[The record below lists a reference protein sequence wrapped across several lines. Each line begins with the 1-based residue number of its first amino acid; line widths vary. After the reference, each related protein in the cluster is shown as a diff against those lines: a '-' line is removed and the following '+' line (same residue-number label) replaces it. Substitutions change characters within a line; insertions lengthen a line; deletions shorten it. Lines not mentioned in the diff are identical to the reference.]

1 MSAVAKLRPA
11 KVRSALKRR
20 WFARRLPTL
29 ALTPMP
35 GLEDVGTPYGG
46 WTIPFGLVTPD
57 WTCWT
62 VGAGGDITFD
72 LALLDRGATVRS
84 FEPAPA
90 YVEHA
95 REQAA
100 GRDRFSAHQV
110 AVAATD
116 GPIRLQVTHHEGS
129 NSVSSA
135 DLYDTEGDHIEV
147 PGRTLASL
155 QAEFGDARVDLLKL
169 DIEGAEY
176 DVMPTVDLRALG
188 VSVFSTQLHHTGSVA
203 DARALIAA
211 VEAQGYAAVACRPVV
226 KLTFVRNDLLPAGLS

>member
-1 MSAVAKLRPA
+1 MATASKLRPA
-11 KVRSALKRR
+11 KIRSALKRR
-20 WFARRLPTL
+20 WFERLVPRL
-29 ALTPMP
+29 ELTPMP
-35 GLEDVGTPYGG
+35 GVVDVGTEYGG
-46 WTIPFGLVTPD
+46 WLIPVDLVTPE
-57 WTCWT
+57 WTCWC
-62 VGAGGDITFD
+62 VGAGGDISFD

-100 GRDRFSAHQV
+100 GRERFTAQQV
-110 AVAATD
+110 AIAAQD

-129 NSVSSA
+129 ESVSSA
-135 DLYDTEGDHIEV
+135 DLYDTAGSYIEV

-155 QAEFGDARVDLLKL
+155 KDELGDSRIDLLKL

-203 DARALIAA
+203 EARALIAA
-211 VEAQGYAAVACRPVV
+211 VKSQGYTPVGCRPVI
-226 KLTFVRNDLLPAGLS
+226 KLTFVRDDLLAGA

>member
-11 KVRSALKRR
+11 KIRSALRRR
-20 WFARRLPTL
+20 WFERNVPRL
-29 ALTPMP
+29 ALAPMP
-35 GLEDVGTPYGG
+35 GLVDVGTGYGG
-46 WTIPFGLVTPD
+46 WTIPVELVRPD
-57 WTCWT
+57 WTCWC
-62 VGAGGDITFD
+62 VGAGGDISFD

-84 FEPAPA
+84 FEPAPS

-100 GRDRFSAHQV
+100 GRERFTAQQV
-110 AVAATD
+110 AIATED
-116 GPIRLQVTHHEGS
+116 GPLRLQVSHHEGS
-129 NSVSSA
+129 SSVSSA
-135 DLYDTEGDHIEV
+135 NLYDTENSFIEV

-155 QAEFGDARVDLLKL
+155 KDELGDARVDLLKL

-176 DVMPTVDLRALG
+176 DVMRGVDLRALG

-211 VEAQGYAAVACRPVV
+211 VKAQGYAAVACRPVV
-226 KLTFVRNDLLPAGLS
+226 KLTFVRDDLLPA